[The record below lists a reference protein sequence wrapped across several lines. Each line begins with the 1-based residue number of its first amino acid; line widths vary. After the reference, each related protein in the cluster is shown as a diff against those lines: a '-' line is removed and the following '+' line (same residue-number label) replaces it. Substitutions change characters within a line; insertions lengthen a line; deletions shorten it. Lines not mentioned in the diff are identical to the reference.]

1 LLYFG
6 INAFF
11 MQLFKIWMHMLD
23 MLITYSTKVQ
33 WAHLCTELNILGQ
46 RMVRAAEIWRH
57 RGPPWKIAPCNL
69 SAALL
74 MVVKWLQVDHHLLH
88 NSVL

>member
-23 MLITYSTKVQ
+23 MLITYSIKVQ
-33 WAHLCTELNILGQ
+33 WAHLCTELNILG
-46 RMVRAAEIWRH
+46 WSGLL
-57 RGPPWKIAPCNL
+57 RGGCGGTL
-69 SAALL
+69 
-74 MVVKWLQVDHHLLH
+74 
-88 NSVL
+88 